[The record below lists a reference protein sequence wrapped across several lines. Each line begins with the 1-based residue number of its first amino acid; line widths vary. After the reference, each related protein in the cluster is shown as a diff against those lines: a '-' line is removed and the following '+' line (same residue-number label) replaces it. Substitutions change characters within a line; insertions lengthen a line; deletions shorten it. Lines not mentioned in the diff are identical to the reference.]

1 MESEAGPAIPG
12 EQPEVRMFVIADHA
26 TTAPDG
32 KLYLN
37 GAGIDQVIVQES
49 ARRLPAPL
57 YLAIRIRVP
66 WHMTS
71 ESLRL
76 RVRALDADRRPF
88 GPDPLVDG
96 QMEVGRAPGARPGDE
111 LAFNVAVQIAGLAVP
126 QAGPIHFHLELAD
139 RVLAVLPLKIN
150 LRP

>member
-1 MESEAGPAIPG
+1 VDELTSTDEPV
-12 EQPEVRMFVIADHA
+12 VRMFVIADHA
-26 TTAPDG
+26 ATASDG

-37 GAGIDQVIVQES
+37 GAGVDQVIVPES
-49 ARRLPAPL
+49 ARRLPTPL

-76 RVRALDADRRPF
+76 RVRALDSDRRPF

-111 LAFNVAVQIAGLAVP
+111 LAFNVAVQISGMAIP
-126 QAGPIHFHLELAD
+126 DSGPIHFHLELAEH
-139 RVLAVLPLKIN
+139 VLAVLPLKVN
-150 LRP
+150 VRGP

>member
-1 MESEAGPAIPG
+1 MDEMAA
-12 EQPEVRMFVIADHA
+12 EQPEVRMFVVADHA
-26 TTAPDG
+26 AAAPDG

-37 GAGIDQVIVQES
+37 GAGIDQVVVLES
-49 ARRLPAPL
+49 ARRLPSPL
-57 YLAIRIRVP
+57 YLAIRVRVP

-76 RVRALDADRRPF
+76 RVRALDSDRRPF

-111 LAFNVAVQIAGLAVP
+111 LAFNVSVQISGLAAP
-126 QAGPIHFHLELAD
+126 DSGPIHFHLELAD
-139 RVLAVLPLKIN
+139 QLLAVLPLKIN
-150 LRP
+150 VRREVPA

>member
-1 MESEAGPAIPG
+1 MEDAPGAAIPG
-12 EQPEVRMFVIADHA
+12 EHPEVRMFVVADHA
-26 TTAPDG
+26 ATAPDG

-37 GAGIDQVIVQES
+37 GAGVDQVLVAES
-49 ARRLPAPL
+49 ARRLPTPL

-71 ESLRL
+71 ETLRL

-111 LAFNVAVQIAGLAVP
+111 LAFNVAVQVSGMPVP
-126 QAGPIHFHLELAD
+126 EAGPIHFHLELAGH
-139 RVLAVLPLKIN
+139 VLAVLPLKIN
-150 LRP
+150 VRP